1 MYAKEGNEKKKI
13 EASSGGGM
21 EWNCKSKNQSRGG
34 LNIEQ

>member
-1 MYAKEGNEKKKI
+1 MYAKEGNEKKK
-13 EASSGGGM
+13 SRHQVGGM

>member
-1 MYAKEGNEKKKI
+1 MYAKEGNEKKK
-13 EASSGGGM
+13 SRHQVGGGM

>member
-1 MYAKEGNEKKKI
+1 MYAKEGNEKKNRGIKW
-13 EASSGGGM
+13 GGM